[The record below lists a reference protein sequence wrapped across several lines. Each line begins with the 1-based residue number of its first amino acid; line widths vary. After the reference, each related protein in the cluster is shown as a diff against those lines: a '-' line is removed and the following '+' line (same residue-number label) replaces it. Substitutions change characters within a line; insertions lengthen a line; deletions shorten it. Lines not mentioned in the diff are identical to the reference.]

1 MSPERTSRNLIST
14 LSSKVSLLRILLIVY
29 ICGLYLSSNSP
40 EPSVKLVWIYTV
52 ESVCL
57 QGSDTLH
64 VYKNA
69 GFACN
74 SASSTD
80 SGYACNLAS
89 STDAGYEC
97 NSASSTEM
105 DVVDLLCLLSEGCSS
120 HPDSL
125 AKRRREMQLSCR
137 VFA

>member
-1 MSPERTSRNLIST
+1 M
-14 LSSKVSLLRILLIVY
+14 
-29 ICGLYLSSNSP
+29 SSNSP
-40 EPSVKLVWIYTV
+40 EPSVKLVWLYTV
-52 ESVCL
+52 ESVCS

-80 SGYACNLAS
+80 AGYA
-89 STDAGYEC
+89 C

-120 HPDSL
+120 HQDSL
-125 AKRRREMQLSCR
+125 AKRQREMQLSCR